1 MKLKTD
7 KIVLRKKLF
16 GGYIAFYKAD
26 TLHKFADNI
35 KFVVYHGDMTTMI
48 DKNIVIQPIMKEQP
62 LEVEYIEK
70 ANKLVID
77 TMY

>member
-7 KIVLRKKLF
+7 KIVLKKQLF
-16 GGYIAFYKAD
+16 DGYTAYYKAD

-35 KFVVYHGDMTTMI
+35 QYVIYHGDIVTNI
-48 DKNIVIQPIMKEQP
+48 DKNIIIQPIIKEQL

>member
-7 KIVLRKKLF
+7 KIVLKKQLF
-16 GGYIAFYKAD
+16 DGYTAFYKAD
-26 TLHKFADNI
+26 TLHKFASNI
-35 KFVVYHGDMTTMI
+35 KNLICHGDISITI
-48 DKNIVIQPIMKEQP
+48 GKNIVITPIMKEQP
-62 LEVEYIEK
+62 LEVEYIER

>member
-7 KIVLRKKLF
+7 KIVLKKKLF
-16 GGYIAFYKAD
+16 GRYTAFYKAD
-26 TLHKFADNI
+26 KLHKFADNI
-35 KFVVYHGDMTTMI
+35 QFIVYHGDMATMI
-48 DKNIVIQPIMKEQP
+48 DKNIVIQPIIKEQP

-77 TMY
+77 TTY

>member
-7 KIVLRKKLF
+7 KIVLKKQLF
-16 GGYIAFYKAD
+16 DGYTAFYKED
-26 TLHKFADNI
+26 KLHKFADSI
-35 KFVVYHGDMTTMI
+35 KFVVYHGDIATMI
-48 DKNIVIQPIMKEQP
+48 DKNIIIQPMMKEQP

-70 ANKLVID
+70 AHKLVID